1 VAVKRLYEWD
11 CVGVSCRGDRL
22 LRALTMASQAERL
35 LCVFEA
41 GPSTCE
47 RSVSCRKRKFQL
59 LPFHAA
65 VRMRMLELPLTE
77 FKGSTRDSRI
87 RIRAPGRRG
96 FLGIRKDKNANEVV
110 REKASVAYSIAIWA

>member
-1 VAVKRLYEWD
+1 
-11 CVGVSCRGDRL
+11 
-22 LRALTMASQAERL
+22 MASQAERL
-35 LCVFEA
+35 LCVVEA
-41 GPSTCE
+41 RPSTRE
-47 RSVSCRKRKFQL
+47 RSVIFRKRQFQPCPPML
-59 LPFHAA
+59 R
-65 VRMRMLELPLTE
+65 VRMRLLELPVTE